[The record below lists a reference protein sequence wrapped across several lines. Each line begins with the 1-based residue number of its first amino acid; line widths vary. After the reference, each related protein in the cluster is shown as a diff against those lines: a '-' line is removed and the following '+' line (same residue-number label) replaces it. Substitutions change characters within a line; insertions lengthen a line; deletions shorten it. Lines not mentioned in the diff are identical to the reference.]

1 MASQLLG
8 RQVARVEELGG
19 GRNSRVYR
27 VDLGATESVAVKVYA
42 RPDRLGVEFSALEF
56 LWSHGVR
63 TIPKPLAADPELG
76 CAAYQFIVGERVLP
90 AGVSDGDIDAAVSF
104 LGALRDLGQC
114 PDSQT
119 LPPASEACLTLE
131 GIFGS
136 IEQRLDRFAG
146 LPSKG
151 EPWHSLH
158 RFLSEDFLPELET
171 VRRWSEERDRSLW
184 DNPLPADRK
193 TLSPSDFGFHNALR
207 QPDGTLFFLDFEHFG
222 WDDPAK
228 MASDFLLHPH
238 ESMAIGYNL
247 KQRFLAQLLARFDS
261 SSSWLEE
268 RIRLVMP
275 LYALKWSVILL
286 NEFIPAHLARRRFA
300 GNSSLGGEELLLPQ
314 LQKARAML
322 RCSQEARTRIH
333 QYN

>member
-1 MASQLLG
+1 MVSRLLG
-8 RQVARVEELGG
+8 RQVTAVEELGG
-19 GRNSRVYR
+19 GRNSRVFR
-27 VDLGATESVAVKVYA
+27 VDLDLTEPVAVKVYA

-63 TIPKPLAADPELG
+63 IIPKPLTADPELG

-90 AGVSDGDIDAAVSF
+90 TDVSDGDIDAAVSF

-136 IEQRLDRFAG
+136 IEQRLDRFAS

-151 EPWHSLH
+151 EPWRSLH
-158 RFLSEDFLPELET
+158 RFLSEDFLPELAA
-171 VRRWSEERDRSLW
+171 VRRWSEERDRNLW

-207 QPDGTLFFLDFEHFG
+207 QQDGTLVFLDFEHFG

-228 MASDFLLHPH
+228 MAADFLLHPH
-238 ESMAIGYNL
+238 EAMAIGDNL
-247 KQRFLAQLLARFDS
+247 KQRFLAQLLARFDI

-286 NEFIPAHLARRRFA
+286 NEFFPVHLARRHFA
-300 GNSSLGGEELLLPQ
+300 GNSSLQGEELLLTQ

-322 RCSQEARTRIH
+322 RCSRETRTRIQRH
-333 QYN
+333 S